1 MPVRRTRR
9 RMGGS
14 LSGFWN
20 KTKDFLKKTKLLST
34 VGRAIAPALGSFSP
48 MAGRVADFASSQ
60 GYGRRRIR
68 RRIGGSCG
76 GGSLRPVGARRMGGM
91 ISPVGGMR
99 AVHQSGRMSSRV
111 MRHAMPPRMAMKF

>member
-34 VGRAIAPALGSFSP
+34 VGRTLAPLAGPYSGLANQALDYGE
-48 MAGRVADFASSQ
+48 SQ

-68 RRIGGSCG
+68 RRRRIGGCSGGALRPAGARSCG
-76 GGSLRPVGARRMGGM
+76 GMMRPVGGA
-91 ISPVGGMR
+91 
-99 AVHQSGRMSSRV
+99 RMSSRMSGV
-111 MRHAMPPRMAMKF
+111 RMPPRMAMKF